1 MDRNMKNIFQLF
13 SKLILPLF
21 LFAACTQ
28 FLEETEPSQ
37 AYDGTDGCIY
47 CHTNK
52 ARLQVLAQEEDD
64 GHAGGGG

>member
-1 MDRNMKNIFQLF
+1 MKNIFQLF
-13 SKLILPLF
+13 TKVILPLL

-28 FLEETEPSQ
+28 FLEETEPSH

-52 ARLQVLAQEEDD
+52 ARLQVLAQEEEGGDT
-64 GHAGGGG
+64 GGGG

>member
-1 MDRNMKNIFQLF
+1 MDRIMKNIFQLF
-13 SKLILPLF
+13 TKVILPLL

-28 FLEETEPSQ
+28 FIEEAEPSH

-52 ARLQVLAQEEDD
+52 ARLQVLAQEEEDD
-64 GHAGGGG
+64 HAGGGG